1 MKYKEKGGGNMLKSS
16 APKLYE
22 SLEKMT
28 FSKFGEK
35 EGERVLNLLW
45 EIFSEYT
52 NRSENDENKFIEQ
65 AIKLIDNYFEDRG

>member
-1 MKYKEKGGGNMLKSS
+1 MLKSS

-28 FSKFGEK
+28 YSKFGEK
-35 EGERVLNLLW
+35 EGEKVFNLLW

-52 NRSENDENKFIEQ
+52 NRTESDENKFVDY
-65 AIKLIDNYFEDRG
+65 AKKLIDNYFENRR